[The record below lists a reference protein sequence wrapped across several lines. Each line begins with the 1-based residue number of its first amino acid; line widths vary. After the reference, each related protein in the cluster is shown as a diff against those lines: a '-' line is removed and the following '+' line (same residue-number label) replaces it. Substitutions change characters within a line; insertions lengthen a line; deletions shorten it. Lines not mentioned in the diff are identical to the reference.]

1 MGYVKISSDKLN
13 WLREKAEQIYEDGR
27 KEPTFQEENIR
38 KKEARILEILVMNSK
53 KGVHHI
59 ELAKKIGIDRKNLTP
74 YMERLIAKKLIRREA
89 GRQGKYFP
97 TEYAYRDTRLS
108 ADVFGSKFRSGL
120 LKKDILVTTNKGT
133 EYQIPPEYCIDF
145 TIYRKYFEPK
155 FTEQDRIE
163 RTLFEFSN
171 KIGAF
176 ITFTLIQAMSRDNKR
191 LIFSKEN
198 IARDEL
204 IEEWIKNAIL
214 AIIPALAWEFK
225 HAVYKSLDKY
235 PKNYKSKVKF
245 MSRKPRFLFS
255 KNDSQHLSNAF
266 TRIYP
271 LISYELEKILNELP
285 NATDSFKAQIEYA
298 EQKIKEQQSCKHEYG
313 QPNDTLYGYGRQCS
327 KCHYIESVKT
337 PVDYRK

>member
-1 MGYVKISSDKLN
+1 MGHAKISSDKLN

-38 KKEARILEILVMNSK
+38 KKEARILEILIMNNK

-74 YMERLIAKKLIRREA
+74 YMERLVAKKLVRREA

-108 ADVFGSKFRSGL
+108 SDVFGSKFRSGL
-120 LKKDILVTTNKGT
+120 LKKDILVTTKKRR
-133 EYQIPPEYCIDF
+133 EYLIPPEYCIDF

-176 ITFTLIQAMSRDNKR
+176 ITFTLIQAMSGDNKH

-198 IARDEL
+198 VARDVL

-214 AIIPALAWEFK
+214 PVIPALAWEFTT
-225 HAVYKSLDKY
+225 AAYKSLGKF
-235 PKNYKSKVKF
+235 PKNYKSEVKF
-245 MSRKPRFLFS
+245 MSKRPRFLFS
-255 KNDSQHLSNAF
+255 NNDARILAGAF

-285 NATDSFKAQIEYA
+285 NATDSFKAQLEYIEQ
-298 EQKIKEQQSCKHEYG
+298 EIKEQQSCNHEFG
-313 QPNDTLYGYGRQCS
+313 QPTDTLYGYARQCS
-327 KCHYIESVKT
+327 KCHCHYIESVKT
-337 PVDYRK
+337 PHKQ